1 MQDSLSRY
9 SSQCAGQVIG
19 LPWNNKSN
27 APIYMI
33 KFIPFIWNPLLVNNS
48 WGT

>member
-19 LPWNNKSN
+19 LPWNNKSD
-27 APIYMI
+27 AIYMI
-33 KFIPFIWNPLLVNNS
+33 KSIPFIWNPLLVNNS